1 MSLLEGAF
9 SEMSNATQKR
19 SAATSTS
26 LFNEVFSFFG
36 GATAQGKISTSNF
49 KPSLKLSAVY
59 DAVNQISSD
68 VAKIPFGVYQ
78 KEGESRLRMASHPV
92 DFLIS
97 KEPNFYM
104 TSFVER
110 KMVIISLLLR
120 GNSLQIIKSSNA
132 GLPTE
137 FEFVNWDDVTDIR
150 KKDGDLLYY
159 VKGYAN
165 PFLSSEVIHLKMFTH
180 NGIIG
185 ISPITYAAQ
194 QLNIAVEIQNF
205 SGTNFENKGVRN
217 GVIETD
223 KQVPNGKAAI
233 IQGWRNAMAEKSAD
247 RIAVLDDGFKFKP
260 INITPQEA
268 QIVEMSRFSIEDI
281 ARWFNMPLHKIKSMG
296 NSTDNNIE
304 QQTLDYAVGTIHP
317 YITNLEQE
325 YSKKLFTT
333 KEKNTGYYIKGNL
346 NVLLRADIAAKGEF
360 YSKMVQSG
368 IYSRNEVRSLEDM
381 NPGSQFLNEH
391 LTPVNT
397 FTETQLNNNLKP
409 TGDGTK

>member
-9 SEMSNATQKR
+9 FKMSIASQTRSE
-19 SAATSTS
+19 ATSTS

-36 GATAQGKISTSNF
+36 GATAQGKISTSNY

-78 KEGESRLRMASHPV
+78 KEGETRLRMASHPV

-137 FEFVNWDDVTDIR
+137 FEFVNWDDVIDIR
-150 KKDGDLLYY
+150 KKGDDLLYY
-159 VKGYAN
+159 IKGYDK

-205 SGTNFENKGVRN
+205 SATNFESKGVRN

-233 IQGWRNAMAEKSAD
+233 VQAWRNAMAEKSSD

-268 QIVEMSRFSIEDI
+268 QIVEMSRFSIEDV

-296 NSTDNNIE
+296 NSTNNNIE

-333 KEKNTGYYIKGNL
+333 TEKTTGYYIKGNL

-381 NPGSQFLNEH
+381 NPGSDFLSEH

-397 FTETQLNNNLKP
+397 FTETQMNNNLKP